1 MKKVLGGSLLFLSLL
16 FFTACGKNITT
27 EDLKAND
34 WLIEATK
41 DDEPNVIASFSDHV
55 VSFSVDTSEMKST
68 ASDEWEALGE
78 DFAQKLVEQMN
89 YKFDYTLKNNEMI
102 WKDKDNDAKY
112 TVSKDGK
119 NLILTPDK
127 NNKSNDN
134 EKLTLKPY
142 KKKKS
147 TNTTETTKTSSEKNS
162 VTTAESSTQS
172 SIKTNSNTETSTST
186 SNIVAVAENSST
198 NYQAILDEYTAKIQ
212 SATPSLIQ
220 EFKNEAT
227 NNTGGIDGLAAISNN
242 KVEKLAIISNEGIG
256 TMADLHYSLSDEY
269 STYES
274 WATKLTD
281 IYTTES
287 QKIVGEYLAYS
298 SSQGNASA
306 YAPNSTTP
314 QDYAQANVTE
324 QSSST
329 PEVQSVGPTT
339 IILQAG
345 EGPKQVAERAGIT
358 VDQLFALN
366 GMDPNNYLL
375 YPGQELRIK

>member
-1 MKKVLGGSLLFLSLL
+1 MKKILGGSLLFLSLL
-16 FFTACGKNITT
+16 FFAACGKNITT

-41 DDEPNVIASFSDHV
+41 DDEPDMIASFSDHV
-55 VSFSVDTSEMKST
+55 VSFSVDTSKMKST
-68 ASDEWEALGE
+68 ASNEWEALGE
-78 DFAQKLVEQMN
+78 DFAKNLVDQMN
-89 YKFDYTLKNNEMI
+89 YKFEYTLKNNQMV
-102 WKDKDNDAKY
+102 WKDEEDKDNDAKY

-119 NLILTPDK
+119 NLVLTPDK

-147 TNTTETTKTSSEKNS
+147 TKATETTKTSSEKGA

-172 SIKTNSNTETSTST
+172 SIKTSSNTETSTSI
-186 SNIVAVAENSST
+186 SAVIVAETSST
-198 NYQAILDEYTAKIQ
+198 NYQAILDEYTAKVQ

-220 EFKNEAT
+220 EFKSEAAS
-227 NNTGGIDGLAAISNN
+227 NTGGIDGLAAISNN
-242 KVEKLAIISNEGIG
+242 KVEKLAIISNEGVG
-256 TMADLHYSLSDEY
+256 KMADLHYSSSDEY

-274 WATKLTD
+274 WAMKLTD
-281 IYTTES
+281 VYTAES

-298 SSQGNASA
+298 SSQSNASV
-306 YAPNSTTP
+306 YAPNSTTS
-314 QDYAQANVTE
+314 QDSAPMEATSQEPYVPATP
-324 QSSST
+324 ST
-329 PEVQSVGPTT
+329 TT
-339 IILQAG
+339 VQAG
-345 EGPKQVAERAGIT
+345 ESPKQIAERVGIT

-366 GMDPNNYLL
+366 GMDPNNYMM

>member
-41 DDEPNVIASFSDHV
+41 DDEPNMIASFSDHV

-89 YKFDYTLKNNEMI
+89 YKFEYTLKNNEMI
-102 WKDKDNDAKY
+102 WKDEKDKDNDAKY

-119 NLILTPDK
+119 NLVLTPDK
-127 NNKSNDN
+127 KNKSNDN
-134 EKLTLKPY
+134 EKLTLKPH

-147 TNTTETTKTSSEKNS
+147 TKTTETTKPSSENSS

-172 SIKTNSNTETSTST
+172 SIKTSSNTETSMS
-186 SNIVAVAENSST
+186 SSAVVTVTENSST
-198 NYQAILDEYTAKIQ
+198 NYQTILDEYTAKIQ
-212 SATPSLIQ
+212 STTPSLIQ

-227 NNTGGIDGLAAISNN
+227 SNTGGIDGLAAISNN

-256 TMADLHYSLSDEY
+256 KMADLHYSLSDEY
-269 STYES
+269 PTYES

-314 QDYAQANVTE
+314 QDSASPEATSQE
-324 QSSST
+324 SS
-329 PEVQSVGPTT
+329 VQTT
-339 IILQAG
+339 TTVQAG
-345 EGPKQVAERAGIT
+345 EGPKQVAERVGIT

-366 GMDPNNYLL
+366 GMDPNNYMM

>member
-1 MKKVLGGSLLFLSLL
+1 MKKILGGSLLFLSLL
-16 FFTACGKNITT
+16 FFAACGKNVTT

-41 DDEPNVIASFSDHV
+41 DDEPNMIASFSDHV
-55 VSFSVDTSEMKST
+55 VSFSVDTSEMEST
-68 ASDEWEALGE
+68 ASNEWEALGE
-78 DFAQKLVEQMN
+78 DFAKNLVEQMN
-89 YKFDYTLKNNEMI
+89 YKFEYTLKNNQMV
-102 WKDKDNDAKY
+102 WKDEEDKDNDAKY

-119 NLILTPDK
+119 ALVLTPDK

-147 TNTTETTKTSSEKNS
+147 KKTTETTKTSSDKSS

-172 SIKTNSNTETSTST
+172 SIKTSSNTETSMSTST
-186 SNIVAVAENSST
+186 VVTVAENSST
-198 NYQAILDEYTAKIQ
+198 NYQTILDEYTAKIQ
-212 SATPSLIQ
+212 SAMPSLIQ
-220 EFKNEAT
+220 EFKNEAAS
-227 NNTGGIDGLAAISNN
+227 NTGGIDGLAAISNN

-256 TMADLHYSLSDEY
+256 KMADLHYSLSDEY

-314 QDYAQANVTE
+314 QDSASPEATSQEPSV
-324 QSSST
+324 ST
-329 PEVQSVGPTT
+329 TPSTT
-339 IILQAG
+339 TVRAG
-345 EGPKQVAERAGIT
+345 ESPKQIAERVGIT

-366 GMDPNNYLL
+366 GMDPNNYMM